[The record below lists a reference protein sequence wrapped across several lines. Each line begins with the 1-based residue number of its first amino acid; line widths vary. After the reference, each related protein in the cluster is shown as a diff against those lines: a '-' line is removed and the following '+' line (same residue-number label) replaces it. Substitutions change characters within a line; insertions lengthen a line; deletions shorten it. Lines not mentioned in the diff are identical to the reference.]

1 MRNLNFENKTF
12 IWGPKSVKSWVGS
25 SRVVCCLSQDARE
38 LERLKS
44 LFQGREGVSAGGVT
58 GHLGTLGTGPCLG
71 VVTKGTE
78 AVII

>member
-1 MRNLNFENKTF
+1 METF
-12 IWGPKSVKSWVGS
+12 IWGPKYIKSWVGS
-25 SRVVCCLSQDARE
+25 ARVVCCLSQDARE
-38 LERLKS
+38 LARLVSALQVK
-44 LFQGREGVSAGGVT
+44 EGVSAGGVP